1 MGLGLNSWTDRS
13 NMQRQF
19 GNCDSDAHAL
29 DLDRACL
36 AIRQVTRCVR
46 ISRLPTIIVAI
57 RAACAL
63 NIRGG
68 DDLHSTVPTQPDTA
82 TRVRSAIRV
91 IRRTSINSIY
101 AKRIRTAYQKEFETL
116 YKPRIQALIT
126 GFQSTGLP
134 VPILSACGRGTQE
147 IRFTQLLRHFLDPHE
162 PHGLGSRLLEAA
174 FEQEVREKGDEPVA
188 WKDAKVWAEVDLG
201 STTRSNDQAQGNVLD
216 LLVVVGDVAVLLE
229 QKILSAENVVS
240 QRREEDLAER
250 PTMSD
255 MTQLGRYSRAFEQA
269 RDRLAPGAQRIV
281 MIFLT
286 PDRTLAKDPQSE
298 WKSISHGDLIRRFL
312 NANREKLSPVA
323 RHNLIMFLWDLAC
336 GPLGL
341 IHILQAIVP
350 MLDRAMAD
358 ADKGW
363 LGKYFRWRREDH
375 SELDLIMETLE
386 ILQEGT

>member
-29 DLDRACL
+29 DLDRARL

-68 DDLHSTVPTQPDTA
+68 DDLHSTVPMQPDTT

-134 VPILSACGRGTQE
+134 VPVLSACGRGTQE

-174 FEQEVREKGDEPVA
+174 FAQEVREKGDEPVA
-188 WKDAKVWAEVDLG
+188 WKDAKVRAEVDLG
-201 STTRSNDQAQGNVLD
+201 STIRGGGQAQGNVLD
-216 LLVVVGDVAVLLE
+216 LLVVVGNVAVLLE

-240 QRREEDLAER
+240 QERDEDRAER
-250 PTMSD
+250 PTSD
-255 MTQLGRYSRAFEQA
+255 MTQLGRYSCAFKQA
-269 RDRLAPGAQRIV
+269 RDRLAPSAQRIV

-286 PDRTLAKDPQSE
+286 PDGALAKDPKSE
-298 WKSISHGDLIRRFL
+298 WKSITHGDLIRRFL
-312 NANREKLSPVA
+312 NADRKELSSVA
-323 RHNLIMFLWDLAC
+323 RHNLVMFLWDLAC

-341 IHILQAIVP
+341 IHRLRAIVP

-358 ADKGW
+358 ADKGR
-363 LGKYFRWRREDH
+363 LGQYFRLRRENYG
-375 SELDLIMETLE
+375 ELDLIMETLK
-386 ILQEGT
+386 ILQEET